1 MKETSKPDWFAR
13 ITAII
18 GLLIACAAI
27 LIPLYQSKIDS
38 QEALSITA
46 IPETGG
52 IIKLSNNL
60 NKSQAVQIPWI
71 ITLTNTGKVTLS
83 ITSYTVEQIA
93 GQGIRLFA
101 GLNGGAT
108 DGSNNFFPFPQT
120 LEAGHSVAFRLHIGF
135 IPTKDVQQK
144 LWTMY
149 LKEKPINYNT
159 AFVGLA
165 KEGLTLYG
173 GQAEY
178 KEYPGGSYLISI
190 DPSSY
195 KSEPIYRITF
205 TSGRGNA
212 TTITTSEM
220 LAKSQQIKQ

>member
-1 MKETSKPDWFAR
+1 
-13 ITAII
+13 
-18 GLLIACAAI
+18 
-27 LIPLYQSKIDS
+27 
-38 QEALSITA
+38 
-46 IPETGG
+46 
-52 IIKLSNNL
+52 
-60 NKSQAVQIPWI
+60 
-71 ITLTNTGKVTLS
+71 
-83 ITSYTVEQIA
+83 
-93 GQGIRLFA
+93 
-101 GLNGGAT
+101 
-108 DGSNNFFPFPQT
+108 
-120 LEAGHSVAFRLHIGF
+120 
-135 IPTKDVQQK
+135 
-144 LWTMY
+144 MY